1 MNKITV
7 QDLVDIGLEGE
18 DDDLIVLADNIN
30 ILLEANDIKMLV
42 QEVVDFVMNGG
53 ITL

>member
-42 QEVVDFVMNGG
+42 DEVVDFVMNGG

>member
-42 QEVVDFVMNGG
+42 DEVVGFVMNGG